1 MEHSLQRERIKQE
14 VTFKYSSFTITPDAR
29 CDTEKKK
36 RITLSRDTFSKL
48 KSSTCDEAIDYR
60 RTITL
65 AMSKTL
71 YKMNNYLAVTGRSL
85 KFSKCYSAFH

>member
-1 MEHSLQRERIKQE
+1 MEHSLQRKRVKQE
-14 VTFKYSSFTITPDAR
+14 VTFKCSSFTITSDAR
-29 CDTEKKK
+29 CDTEIKK
-36 RITLSRDTFSKL
+36 RITLSRDTFS

-71 YKMNNYLAVTGRSL
+71 YKMNNYLAVAGRTL